1 MPARARGATLAYD
14 VPRLRLDAATRA
26 EVDALLRRRAPLIL
40 VDDDAR
46 ARVPRWTTETLARAA
61 SRDAVPLERTG
72 ANERACVL
80 TEYLKFEDEE
90 TRGMYMRNLH
100 LSRYFPKLAEEIRL
114 PEDLF
119 GENALADETKPP
131 NAPAVWRKWFELF
144 VCHAKHCA
152 GFPFLH
158 RDSCCV
164 HAASYQILGR
174 KRFTLFAPSEG
185 PRLYQSGGTGNR
197 SMIEDIDAPDVF
209 ERYPEFRRA
218 RRLTVDVSEGEIL
231 VVPSMWWHTASPL
244 PCEASDDVCVSV
256 AASFVDDSVYENFLD
271 AHAEFQAMQSLVAAG
286 AAKML

>member
-1 MPARARGATLAYD
+1 MFGK
-14 VPRLRLDAATRA
+14 
-26 EVDALLRRRAPLIL
+26 
-40 VDDDAR
+40 
-46 ARVPRWTTETLARAA
+46 A
-61 SRDAVPLERTG
+61 S
-72 ANERACVL
+72 
-80 TEYLKFEDEE
+80 
-90 TRGMYMRNLH
+90 
-100 LSRYFPKLAEEIRL
+100 
-114 PEDLF
+114 
-119 GENALADETKPP
+119 ALADETKTP
-131 NAPAVWRKWFELF
+131 NAPAVWRNWFELF